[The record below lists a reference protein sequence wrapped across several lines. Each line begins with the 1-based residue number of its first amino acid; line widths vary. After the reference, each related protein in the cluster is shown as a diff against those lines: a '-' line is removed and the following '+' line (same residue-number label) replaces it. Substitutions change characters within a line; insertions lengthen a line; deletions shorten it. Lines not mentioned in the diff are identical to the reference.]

1 MQARV
6 PACEAGDPG
15 GAASDR
21 RGEIGLRAS
30 RSPWRAILP
39 VLAVFATT
47 AVGSSPLRA
56 AETSIRIGVLAFRG
70 AAYSADEWAD
80 TARAI
85 EAGMPGVNVQVIPL
99 DHAGMNRMVAAG
111 EVDFVITN
119 PGHYVEL
126 EVVHGISRIVTVD
139 AKVPVASAIVVR
151 QDRNDIRTLTDL
163 RGKRIAIV
171 GTDAFGGFQVAW
183 RELAQAGLDPFS
195 DFGGLESLGFPM
207 TQVLDAVVSN
217 KVDAG
222 IVRGC
227 LVEDREREGALA
239 RGALRVLSP
248 RPSPLTPCVVS
259 SRLYP
264 DWPLARLRG
273 TPPEIAKKVATA
285 LLTYVPADGTPA
297 WTVPV
302 DYQPVH
308 ELFKELR
315 IGPYEYLRHVTLMEL
330 AARYW
335 HWLAAV
341 MAGFLAWI
349 WHVLRVERLVR
360 RRTVELAA
368 VNADLREEIGKRRRV
383 EEQEALHRKELDH
396 AARLST
402 LGEMAGGLAHEL
414 NQPLAAIANYADG
427 CELRL
432 RGGDVDRAGLVEATR
447 LIRQQADRAAQ
458 VIQRMRA
465 FVRKREPVHARL
477 DVDDLV
483 QETIEFFEGLA
494 RRSGVVIGVAL
505 APGLPAVNGDRV
517 QLQQVVLNLLQNALD
532 AMADNEP
539 RRRRIEIATGRCEMG
554 VCITV
559 ADHGTGMPADVKAR
573 LFEPFFTTK
582 PNGLGIGLA
591 LCRSIIDEHGGRLTV
606 DDTPGG
612 GTLMRLSLPA
622 DAAEQAP

>member
-1 MQARV
+1 MTRERSV
-6 PACEAGDPG
+6 RMC
-15 GAASDR
+15 R
-21 RGEIGLRAS
+21 RR
-30 RSPWRAILP
+30 WRYAVAL
-39 VLAVFATT
+39 LAVLMANSIVSFCFASERT
-47 AVGSSPLRA
+47 
-56 AETSIRIGVLAFRG
+56 IRIGVLAYRG
-70 AAYSADEWAD
+70 AEFSLDAWAP

-85 EAGMPGVNVQVIPL
+85 EAGMPGAEVRLVPL
-99 DHAGMNRMVAAG
+99 DFAGMNSAVAAG
-111 EVDFVITN
+111 ELDFVITN

-126 EVVHGISRIVTVD
+126 EVAHGISRIATLESRW
-139 AKVPVASAIVVR
+139 PVASAIVVR
-151 QDRNDIRTLTDL
+151 RDRTDIRTLDDL
-163 RGKRIAIV
+163 RGKKVAIV
-171 GTDAFGGFQVAW
+171 GTNAFGGFQVAW
-183 RELAQAGLDPFS
+183 RELAAAGVDPFADLGGLDS
-195 DFGGLESLGFPM
+195 VGFPM

-227 LVEDREREGALA
+227 LMEDREAEGKLA
-239 RGALRVLSP
+239 PGALRVLAP
-248 RPSPLTPCVVS
+248 RPSPLTSCAVS

-273 TPPEIAKKVATA
+273 TPADIAKKVATA
-285 LLTYVPADGTPA
+285 VLTYVPTDGGPA

-308 ELFKELR
+308 ELFRALR
-315 IGPYEYLRHVTLMEL
+315 IGPYEYLRRVTLTEF

-341 MAGFLAWI
+341 AAGLLAWI

-360 RRTVELAA
+360 RRTLELAA
-368 VNADLREEIGKRRRV
+368 VNFDLREEIGKRRRV

-477 DVDDLV
+477 DIDDLV
-483 QETIEFFEGLA
+483 AETVEFFEGLA

-505 APGLPAVNGDRV
+505 ASGLPAIRGDRV
-517 QLQQVVLNLLQNALD
+517 QLQQVMLNLLQNSLD
-532 AMADNEP
+532 AMADNETAM
-539 RRRRIEIATGRCEMG
+539 RRIDIATSAQAAG

-559 ADHGTGMPADVKAR
+559 ADYGTGMSTDVKAR

-591 LCRSIIDEHGGRLTV
+591 LCRSIIDEHGGRLDV
-606 DDTPGG
+606 DDNRGG
-612 GTLMRLSLPA
+612 GTIMRLWLPPA
-622 DAAEQAP
+622 AAEQVP

>member
-1 MQARV
+1 MTRRISVWKCRRTWQSILVLLTVCMANASSSFCQASER
-6 PACEAGDPG
+6 
-15 GAASDR
+15 
-21 RGEIGLRAS
+21 
-30 RSPWRAILP
+30 
-39 VLAVFATT
+39 T
-47 AVGSSPLRA
+47 
-56 AETSIRIGVLAFRG
+56 IRIGVLAYRG
-70 AAYSADEWAD
+70 AEHSIDEWGP
-80 TARAI
+80 TARAVKS
-85 EAGMPGVNVQVIPL
+85 AMPDVEVDLLPL
-99 DHAGMNRMVAAG
+99 DLAGMNRAVAAG

-126 EVVHGISRIVTVD
+126 EVAHGVSRIATLD
-139 AKVPVASAIVVR
+139 SLSPVASAIVVR
-151 QDRNDIRTLTDL
+151 RDRADIRTLADL
-163 RGKRIAIV
+163 RGKKVAIV
-171 GTDAFGGFQVAW
+171 GTNAFGGFQVAW
-183 RELAQAGLDPFS
+183 RELVEAGVDPHT
-195 DFGGLESLGFPM
+195 DLGGLESLGFPM

-222 IVRGC
+222 VVRGC
-227 LVEDREREGALA
+227 LMEDRIAEGKLA
-239 RGALRVLSP
+239 AGALRVLAQ
-248 RPSPLTPCVVS
+248 RPAPLTSCAVS

-264 DWPLARLRG
+264 DWPLARLRQ
-273 TPPEIAKKVATA
+273 TPADIAKRVATA
-285 LLTYVPADGTPA
+285 VLTYVPTDGAPG

-308 ELFKELR
+308 ELFRALR
-315 IGPYEYLRHVTLMEL
+315 IGPYEYLRRITLAEF

-341 MAGFLAWI
+341 VAGLLAWI

-360 RRTVELAA
+360 RRTLELAA

-432 RGGDVDRAGLVEATR
+432 RGGDVDHAGLAEATR

-465 FVRKREPVHARL
+465 FVRKREPVHARV
-477 DVDDLV
+477 DIDDLV
-483 QETIEFFEGLA
+483 SETIEFFEGLA
-494 RRSGVVIGVAL
+494 RRSGVVIHVGL
-505 APGLPAVNGDRV
+505 APGLPAVDGDRV

-532 AMADNEP
+532 AMTGNEP
-539 RRRRIEIATGRCEMG
+539 RARRIEVETATCDGG
-554 VCITV
+554 TCIRV
-559 ADHGTGMPADVKAR
+559 ADHGTGMSADVKAR

-591 LCRSIIDEHGGRLTV
+591 LCRSIIDEHGGRLDV
-606 DDTPGG
+606 DDNPGG
-612 GTLMRLSLPA
+612 GTIMRLWLPA
-622 DAAEQAP
+622 ATAELSS